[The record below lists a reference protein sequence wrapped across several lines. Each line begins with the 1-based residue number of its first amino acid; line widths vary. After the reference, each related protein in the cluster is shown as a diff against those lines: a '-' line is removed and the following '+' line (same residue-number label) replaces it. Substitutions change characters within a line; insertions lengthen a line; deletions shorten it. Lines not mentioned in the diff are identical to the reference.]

1 MRILTYTVTPEEDGR
16 MVKGIL
22 RGSLQLSYTLLKSL
36 KWRENAILL
45 NGQSVH
51 VNAIVHAGDV
61 VSVALSERTPRE
73 DLYCANA
80 AKPDIV
86 YEDDDLL
93 VLNKPAGVA
102 MHPKSG
108 DASAPSLAAMLTSYL
123 GEGSVPHF
131 VSRLDKGTSGLLIAA
146 KSGYVHDRL
155 RRALHSSDLRREY
168 RAVAVGRVEPPYGVI
183 DAPIGRPDPD
193 EVERWLLPVEQGGY
207 DSVTHYHVLRRFPA
221 AGSGAPCGA
230 AATALHASG
239 SAAAGHTLVE
249 LTLETGRTHQI
260 RVHMASI
267 GHPVTGDHLY
277 NNGDPFLY
285 RRLHG
290 DFRRPEGED
299 EKSTSPYIDRQAL
312 HAYRLSFTHPLSGE
326 LLALEAP
333 LPADMQE
340 LISKLAVD
348 RDSL

>member
-1 MRILTYTVTPEEDGR
+1 MTEFNYRIKEEDKELT
-16 MVKGIL
+16 VKELL
-22 RGSLQLSYTLLKSL
+22 RRNYHFSSRLLTRL
-36 KWRENAILL
+36 KQQDLVTL
-45 NGQSVH
+45 NGQPVRGWMKPE
-51 VNAIVHAGDV
+51 AGDLLTVNLPAETSDYLPENIPLAV
-61 VSVALSERTPRE
+61 VFE
-73 DLYCANA
+73 DEA
-80 AKPDIV
+80 
-86 YEDDDLL
+86 LL
-93 VLNKPAGVA
+93 VLNKQPGYVV
-102 MHPKSG
+102 HPTKG
-108 DASAPSLAAMLTSYL
+108 KPCHTIANGLMYKMLA
-123 GEGSVPHF
+123 EGSSYKIRF
-131 VSRLDKGTSGLLIAA
+131 ANRLDMNTSGLLIVA
-146 KSGYVHDRL
+146 KSGFVQE
-155 RRALHSSDLRREY
+155 ALIRQMKRGQVQKRYLAVVDGLVASDS
-168 RAVAVGRVEPPYGVI
+168 GTI